1 MTENGST
8 DHDRVTLGGPVFD
21 DPGPVVD
28 KAALLSGRAFGVTSV
43 PIPGMGVIKIRPLS
57 RAEALKIYNQ
67 QMDAAAMEQTVISL
81 AAVEPTFTKGEV
93 AQWQASSAAGEMV
106 IVVNAI
112 MELSGMDIGAGKA
125 AYKRFRG
132 SA

>member
-8 DHDRVTLGGPVFD
+8 GHDRVILGEVAED
-21 DPGPVVD
+21 VGPVVD

-43 PIPGMGVIKIRPLS
+43 PIPGLGVIKIRPLS
-57 RAEALKIYNQ
+57 RAEALKIYNRE
-67 QMDAAAMEQTVISL
+67 MDAAEMEQTVISL
-81 AAVEPTFTKGEV
+81 ACVEPTFTRGEV
-93 AQWQASSAAGEMV
+93 AQWQASSAAGEML
-106 IVVNAI
+106 ILIDAI
-112 MELSGMDIGAGKA
+112 LEKSGMDLGAGKA

>member
-8 DHDRVTLGGPVFD
+8 DHDRVILGEVAEEA
-21 DPGPVVD
+21 GPVVD

-43 PIPGMGVIKIRPLS
+43 PIPGLGVIKIRPLS
-57 RAEALKIYNQ
+57 RAEALKIYNRE
-67 QMDAAAMEQTVISL
+67 MDAAEMEQIVISL
-81 AAVEPTFTKGEV
+81 ACVEPTFTKGEV
-93 AQWQASSAAGEMV
+93 AQWQASSAAGEML
-106 IVVNAI
+106 ILIDAI
-112 MELSGMDIGAGKA
+112 LEKSGMDLGAGKA